1 MERYRGLYERY
12 IERYNAGDLDG
23 VMDLYAEDAVQ
34 LMPDGLFEGRTA
46 IKERLAVELKAFSD
60 IAYRYDSYVE
70 EDDAFADE
78 WLFVGTHTGPFVLP
92 DGTELPP
99 TGKRVEIRG
108 MEYVKVRDGKIA
120 VDNLYY
126 DNLAIAAQFGLLPQ
140 TVPSTAS

>member
-1 MERYRGLYERY
+1 MERYRGLYEQY

-34 LMPDGLFEGRTA
+34 LMPDGVFEGRTA
-46 IKERLAVELKAFSD
+46 IKDRLAVELRAFSD

-70 EDDAFADE
+70 QDDAFADE
-78 WLFVGTHTGPFVLP
+78 WVFVGTHTGPLVLP
-92 DGTELPP
+92 NGTELPA

-108 MEYVKVRDGKIA
+108 MEYVKVRDGKIV

-140 TVPSTAS
+140 PATTA